1 MSEHSTAVTIAPGE
15 DSMERMMDGMNGGME
30 TTAPMPDMAPSD
42 GGGVAR
48 PRPKRSSQPKAA
60 RKSKPRAKARKAGVK
75 GSKGKA
81 RAKARK
87 SGGSKRAKKRR
98 R

>member
-1 MSEHSTAVTIAPGE
+1 MSQQRTAVTIRPGE

-30 TTAPMPDMAPSD
+30 TTAPMPDMGATD
-42 GGGVAR
+42 GGGAAER
-48 PRPKRSSQPKAA
+48 PRPKRSRPKAA
-60 RKSKPRAKARKAGVK
+60 KKSKPTSRARKAGGK
-75 GSKGKA
+75 RPKAKA

-87 SGGSKRAKKRR
+87 PAKRAKKRTR